1 MEDIDV
7 KVKITAD
14 STCDLPREFIERYGI
29 GVLPMYIIRDGV
41 ALRDGIDI
49 NADDMYEYT
58 KRTGQLC
65 STAAVTVSD
74 YASAW
79 TEWLRDAD
87 AIVHIGFSSE
97 LSVSCNNA
105 RLAAEDF
112 ENVTVVDSLNLS
124 TGFGHLV
131 LDAAIMAGE
140 GAEPA
145 EIAAAIERLV
155 PKADVS
161 FVLNTLDYL
170 RKGGR
175 CTTIQALGANLLGL
189 KPCIEVH
196 EGKMGVAKK
205 YRGKIEAAYHQYIR
219 DRLQG
224 RDDID
229 LRRVFITDSGL
240 PDDVRARLRE
250 TVLECQP
257 FKEVYNNRAGCTI
270 SGHCGPW
277 CMGVL
282 YYHK

>member
-1 MEDIDV
+1 M
-7 KVKITAD
+7 KVKISTD
-14 STCDLPREFIERYGI
+14 STCDLPREFIERYNI
-29 GVLPMYIIRDGV
+29 GVLPLYIIRDGV
-41 ALRDGIDI
+41 SLRDGIDI
-49 NADDMYEYT
+49 TAQDMYEYT
-58 KRTGQLC
+58 EKTGKLC
-65 STAAVTVSD
+65 STAAVTVAD
-74 YASAW
+74 YTNAW

-87 AIVHIGFSSE
+87 AIVHVAFSSE
-97 LSVSCNNA
+97 LSASCNNA
-105 RLAAEDF
+105 RIAAEEF
-112 ENVTVVDSLNLS
+112 GNVTVVDSLNLS
-124 TGFGHLV
+124 TGFGQLV
-131 LDAAIMAGE
+131 LDAAIMAEDGHSPE
-140 GAEPA
+140 
-145 EIAAAIERLV
+145 EIAAEVERLV
-155 PKADVS
+155 PKMDVS
-161 FVLNTLDYL
+161 FVLNTLEYL

-196 EGKMGVAKK
+196 DGKMGVAKK

-257 FKEVYNNRAGCTI
+257 FKEVYNNPAGCTI

>member
-1 MEDIDV
+1 M
-7 KVKITAD
+7 KVKISTD
-14 STCDLPREFIERYGI
+14 STCDLPRELLERWDI
-29 GVLPMYIIRDGV
+29 GVLPLYIIRDGV

-49 NADDMYEYT
+49 TTKEMYEYT
-58 KRTGQLC
+58 ERTGRLC
-65 STAAVTVSD
+65 STAAATVAD
-74 YASAW
+74 YAAAW
-79 TEWLRDAD
+79 TEWLKDAD
-87 AIVHIGFSSE
+87 AIVHIAFSSE
-97 LSVSCNNA
+97 LSASCNNA
-105 RLAAEDF
+105 RIAAEDF

-124 TGFGHLV
+124 TGFGQLA
-131 LDAAIMAGE
+131 LDAAIMAAN
-140 GAEPA
+140 GAAPA
-145 EIAAAIERLV
+145 GIAAEIERLV
-155 PKADVS
+155 PKMDVS

-175 CTTIQALGANLLGL
+175 CTAIQALGANLLGL

-196 EGKMGVAKK
+196 NGKMGVAKK
-205 YRGKIEAAYHQYIR
+205 YRGRIEAAYHQYIR

-240 PDDVRARLRE
+240 PDDVRARLRA

-257 FKEVYNNRAGCTI
+257 FREVYNNTAGCTI

-282 YYHK
+282 YCHK

>member
-1 MEDIDV
+1 M
-7 KVKITAD
+7 KVKISTD
-14 STCDLPREFIERYGI
+14 STCDLPREFIERYDI
-29 GVLPMYIIRDGV
+29 GVLPMYIVRDGV
-41 ALRDGIDI
+41 SLRDGIDI
-49 NADDMYEYT
+49 TPDELYQYT
-58 KRTGQLC
+58 RETGKLC
-65 STAAVTVSD
+65 GTAASTAAD
-74 YASAW
+74 YADGWRECLKSC
-79 TEWLRDAD
+79 DAV
-87 AIVHIGFSSE
+87 VHVAFSSE
-97 LSVSCNNA
+97 LSVTCANA
-105 RLAAEDF
+105 RLAAGDF
-112 ENVTVVDSLNLS
+112 ENVYVVDSLNLS

-131 LDAAIMAGE
+131 LDAAIMASE
-140 GAEPA
+140 GRSAA
-145 EIAAAIERLV
+145 EIAAEVERLV
-155 PKADVS
+155 PKMDVS

-175 CTTIQALGANLLGL
+175 CTTVQALGANLLGL

-196 EGKMGVAKK
+196 EGRMTVGKK

-240 PDDVRARLRE
+240 PDDVRQRLRQ

-257 FKEVYNNRAGCTI
+257 FAEVYNNRAGCTI

>member
-1 MEDIDV
+1 M
-7 KVKITAD
+7 KVKISTD
-14 STCDLPREFIERYGI
+14 STCDLPREFIERYDI
-29 GVLPMYIIRDGV
+29 GVLPLYIIRDGV
-41 ALRDGIDI
+41 SLRDGIDI
-49 NADDMYEYT
+49 TAQDMYEYT
-58 KRTGQLC
+58 ERTGKLC
-65 STAAVTVSD
+65 STSAVTVAD
-74 YASAW
+74 YTTAW
-79 TEWLRDAD
+79 TEWLKDAD
-87 AIVHIGFSSE
+87 AIVHVAFSSE
-97 LSVSCNNA
+97 LSASCNNA
-105 RLAAEDF
+105 RIAAGALCTG
-112 ENVTVVDSLNLS
+112 TVVDALPRA
-124 TGFGHLV
+124 TGFGQRGI
-131 LDAAIMAGE
+131 DPAIIAEAGHSPE
-140 GAEPA
+140 
-145 EIAAAIERLV
+145 EIAAEVERLV
-155 PKADVS
+155 PKMDVS
-161 FVLNTLDYL
+161 FVLNTLEYL

-196 EGKMGVAKK
+196 DGKMGVAKK

-257 FKEVYNNRAGCTI
+257 FKEVYNNPAGCTI